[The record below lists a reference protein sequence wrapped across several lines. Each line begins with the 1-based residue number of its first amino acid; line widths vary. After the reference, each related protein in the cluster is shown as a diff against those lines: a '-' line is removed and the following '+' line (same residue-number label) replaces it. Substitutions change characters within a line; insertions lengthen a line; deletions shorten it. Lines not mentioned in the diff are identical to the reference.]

1 MINIRGI
8 AVLFMVFVVV
18 LAKRV
23 LHQKMAARRRT
34 RPSAAAMLPGTITA
48 GRNRTWVLFTTP
60 YCATCSK
67 VEAQLAKHD
76 PSTAVVRVDATRD
89 TDLAD
94 LFAIKTAPT
103 LLLAARNGSV
113 LGRYVGTEAAVNAA
127 RTITV
132 A

>member
-8 AVLFMVFVVV
+8 AVLFIVFLVV
-18 LAKRV
+18 LAKRM
-23 LHQKMAARRRT
+23 LHQKMASRRRT
-34 RPSAAAMLPGTITA
+34 RPSAAATLPTTITA

-60 YCATCSK
+60 YCATCAQ

-76 PSTAVVRVDATRD
+76 PSTAVVRVDATRN

-94 LFAIKTAPT
+94 RFAITTAPT
-103 LLLAARNGSV
+103 LLLAARDGSV
-113 LGRYVGTEAAVNAA
+113 LGRYVGTEAAVQAA

-132 A
+132 S